1 MYEFAGILIFSLGLI
16 ILSKSFSRGS
26 ILIFFVYFTISVFV
40 PYLTPREVD
49 FFSEKFT
56 RFLDVEV
63 AGMAFFILC
72 SSFTIVMIS
81 YYITKIKSN
90 RRKLVVIYSQ
100 DNSIAMKFAVI
111 SILFSLIYI
120 LMSVMIFGSVSGALI
135 NSYKRVQSE
144 SSISNLRSVFYW
156 ASTIA
161 SLFAYF
167 FLTKLK
173 PSISGALTVLSIF
186 IGILLSLSNG
196 GRSVFIL
203 YLVALAYPV
212 AIHAT
217 KRKFVTYIT
226 VFIAMVLVISPAMIY
241 TRYLMQGAEAIND
254 FSFSEYALTGVRYI
268 DHFIISIL
276 YTDYY
281 GHDFGRLYI
290 NAALSYIPSGLWEG
304 KPQLVSAN
312 LRYFL
317 YGDYTGGVPPGLFG
331 ESFISF
337 GFLGPPLV
345 SIILG
350 FSLAKFDMMINVV
363 KNRYSVVHYVAI
375 GVFSPLLGF
384 TLIRGGVDIGVFRV
398 GLPAIWLFIFYWGL
412 RFMVKPSRITIHR

>member
-1 MYEFAGILIFSLGLI
+1 MYEFTGVLIFIMGLVI
-16 ILSKSFSRGS
+16 FSKSFSRGS

-40 PYLTPREVD
+40 PYVTPREVD
-49 FFSEKFT
+49 FFSDKFT
-56 RFLDVEV
+56 RFLDVEIS
-63 AGMAFFILC
+63 GMAFFVLC
-72 SSFTIVMIS
+72 SSFTLVMIS
-81 YYITKIKSN
+81 YYMTKVKSN
-90 RRKLVVIYSQ
+90 RHKVVVIYSQ
-100 DNSIAMKFAVI
+100 DNSIAIKFAVI
-111 SILFSLIYI
+111 SIAFSLIYI
-120 LMSVMIFGSVSGALI
+120 LMSIMIFGSLSGAFI

-144 SSISNLRSVFYW
+144 SSISNLRSIFYW
-156 ASTIA
+156 ASTVA
-161 SLFAYF
+161 SLLAYF
-167 FLTKLK
+167 FLTKLR
-173 PSISGALTVLSIF
+173 PNISGALTVLSIF

-217 KRKFVTYIT
+217 KRKFVTYIML
-226 VFIAMVLVISPAMIY
+226 FMAMVVVVSPAMIY
-241 TRYLMQGAEAIND
+241 ARYLMQGAEAINEFN
-254 FSFSEYALTGVRYI
+254 FSDYALTGVRYI

-331 ESFISF
+331 ESFIRS
-337 GFLGPPLV
+337 
-345 SIILG
+345 
-350 FSLAKFDMMINVV
+350 
-363 KNRYSVVHYVAI
+363 
-375 GVFSPLLGF
+375 
-384 TLIRGGVDIGVFRV
+384 
-398 GLPAIWLFIFYWGL
+398 
-412 RFMVKPSRITIHR
+412 